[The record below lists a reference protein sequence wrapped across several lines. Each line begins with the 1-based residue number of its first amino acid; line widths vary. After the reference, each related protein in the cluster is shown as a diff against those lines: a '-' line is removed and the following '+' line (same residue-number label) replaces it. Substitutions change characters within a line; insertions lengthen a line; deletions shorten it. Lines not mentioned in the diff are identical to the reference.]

1 MGLGEEEGQGG
12 WQHGI
17 ENSWPPGN
25 REVPGG
31 EQSMEYPALTA
42 VLGRDI
48 DAHEAEQA
56 RLVLHVQGVLGASQD
71 VGLA

>member
-1 MGLGEEEGQGG
+1 
-12 WQHGI
+12 
-17 ENSWPPGN
+17 
-25 REVPGG
+25 
-31 EQSMEYPALTA
+31 MEYPALTA

-56 RLVLHVQGVLGASQD
+56 RLVLHIQGVLGASQD